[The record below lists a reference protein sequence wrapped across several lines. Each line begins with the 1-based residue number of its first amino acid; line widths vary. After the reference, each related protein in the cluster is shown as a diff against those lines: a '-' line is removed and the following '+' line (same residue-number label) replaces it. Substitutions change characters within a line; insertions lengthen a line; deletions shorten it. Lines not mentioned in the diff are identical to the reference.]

1 MARSLYAS
9 TNSQVE
15 VDACTGIPTAA
26 DLRYLPLGLLD
37 SDWQITHFGGDLA
50 GDYGVFEV
58 VVRHVKQ
65 NGTTIVERT
74 PQHMERFDNDESL
87 AVKARVLG
95 AKMLRHACRS
105 LTRNGGLPPA
115 EDQQWHRNRMGKGE
129 TRRRQFANAS
139 AIRTPLMSA
148 KSQVLQRAFQL
159 FRAGATLM
167 LLPYIAQKR
176 RKLERQGRAPVTILY
191 YHGVGNGAESWATF
205 PLEMFDRQVAYC
217 YWYSKLIAT
226 SDALDGLR
234 GARVHDAAV
243 VLTFDDGYLS
253 CHTNLVPYLT
263 VHRVPAT
270 FYICAGSA
278 KDHLL
283 FPHDTQRGYLN
294 CRVMDLTQVAELRD
308 LGFEIGSHGM
318 YHEEMDKL
326 NDADLRQTLADSRSI
341 LQSASGSAVR
351 WLALPRGLYTES
363 TITTARDYYEAVFS
377 AHGGY
382 NIPGRCGFH
391 YQRFSNPVELH
402 SLAAIINGMH
412 RLRPFGPDDRN
423 AHSVM

>member
-1 MARSLYAS
+1 MRPEPIVVFVRPEPSFAAIAQIGYLKEELNIAAIYLLAGARSS
-9 TNSQVE
+9 TFRDQFFWRPLQLWHDLFTPPRIRRWNDTLDSGVE
-15 VDACTGIPTAA
+15 ILTRQSGEEAFRRLGIRLGVAVDACTGIPTAA

-176 RKLERQGRAPVTILY
+176 RKLESQGRAPVMILY

-217 YWYSKLIAT
+217 YWYSKLIGT
-226 SDALDGLR
+226 SDAVDGLR
-234 GARVHDAAV
+234 GARVRDAAV
-243 VLTFDDGYLS
+243 VLT
-253 CHTNLVPYLT
+253 
-263 VHRVPAT
+263 
-270 FYICAGSA
+270 
-278 KDHLL
+278 
-283 FPHDTQRGYLN
+283 
-294 CRVMDLTQVAELRD
+294 
-308 LGFEIGSHGM
+308 
-318 YHEEMDKL
+318 
-326 NDADLRQTLADSRSI
+326 
-341 LQSASGSAVR
+341 
-351 WLALPRGLYTES
+351 
-363 TITTARDYYEAVFS
+363 
-377 AHGGY
+377 
-382 NIPGRCGFH
+382 
-391 YQRFSNPVELH
+391 
-402 SLAAIINGMH
+402 
-412 RLRPFGPDDRN
+412 
-423 AHSVM
+423 